1 MDGDGSGQV
10 EQHEFIK
17 FSLRDALTRSST
29 RVLDLF
35 REWDEDGSGKVD
47 KKEFRKAI
55 VTRRLQSTLAATD

>member
-17 FSLRDALTRSST
+17 FSLRDALTRYST

-35 REWDEDGSGKVD
+35 REWDEDG
-47 KKEFRKAI
+47 
-55 VTRRLQSTLAATD
+55 